1 MKGFICDAQ
10 YLTQTGLKSLFS
22 HYTGFSD
29 LKLLNHPDLILEHTI
44 INERIML
51 IFDYATCVEFSC
63 SELKKLKQYRN
74 QLCALAIS
82 DDTQPNSIIDWVN
95 HGVDGFLHKRADKK
109 ELFNAIDILSFGG
122 KYYTPM
128 VQEVLN
134 YREQYVQKL
143 TEREIQILDLIKI
156 GKGSKAIADELHLS
170 VHTIHSHRKNL
181 IRKLQL
187 NSYSELIVYAV
198 KRIS

>member
-1 MKGFICDAQ
+1 M
-10 YLTQTGLKSLFS
+10 
-22 HYTGFSD
+22 
-29 LKLLNHPDLILEHTI
+29 
-44 INERIML
+44 
-51 IFDYATCVEFSC
+51 
-63 SELKKLKQYRN
+63 
-74 QLCALAIS
+74 
-82 DDTQPNSIIDWVN
+82 
-95 HGVDGFLHKRADKK
+95 HKRADKK

-170 VHTIHSHRKNL
+170 VHTIHCTENL

-198 KRIS
+198 KESVDHVLLALNKMMFKV